1 MCLVSP
7 PGLAVLLQADQ
18 SAGLV
23 GDFSV
28 QRFDETLF
36 RLSHLVRACQ
46 SSETPADCAQVWIEV
61 LREVSISERGSFW
74 VTFRPAG
81 GGPAIHTLFSYGKLI
96 CFVVRACFAIV
107 FCIKFEA
114 VWILI

>member
-1 MCLVSP
+1 MSP
-7 PGLAVLLQADQ
+7 PDLAVLLQADQ

-23 GDFSV
+23 GEFLV

-36 RLSHLVRACQ
+36 RLSHLVWACQ
-46 SSETPADCAQVWIEV
+46 SPGTSATPVEGDCAQVWIEV
-61 LREVSISERGSFW
+61 LGEVSERGSFW

-96 CFVVRACFAIV
+96 WCKVPWSEHMLCYSVLYKV
-107 FCIKFEA
+107 
-114 VWILI
+114 